1 MNNVLSRISAIFKW
15 ISGVFVGITVILNF
29 VAVITRYF
37 FKSPIMW
44 CEEVSLL
51 LFVSSISFALIPM
64 SYSRRAVKLDFFT
77 DLMGRNGRKIC
88 LVIVDILS
96 FITLGTT
103 SILGIDLISR
113 SQFRVTPI
121 LFIPYGWIYAS
132 MVFGMAVSALIFL
145 YFAFVDIRRT
155 GIEKEE
161 VEA

>member
-1 MNNVLSRISAIFKW
+1 
-15 ISGVFVGITVILNF
+15 
-29 VAVITRYF
+29 
-37 FKSPIMW
+37 
-44 CEEVSLL
+44 
-51 LFVSSISFALIPM
+51 
-64 SYSRRAVKLDFFT
+64 
-77 DLMGRNGRKIC
+77 MGRNGRKIC

>member
-77 DLMGRNGRKIC
+77 DLMGRNGRNRRRRERLC
-88 LVIVDILS
+88 
-96 FITLGTT
+96 
-103 SILGIDLISR
+103 
-113 SQFRVTPI
+113 
-121 LFIPYGWIYAS
+121 S
-132 MVFGMAVSALIFL
+132 MVHHIRPTHLLLPIPQRRHRAIPKLHHVKHPVPHRQQDKSFPHRKLPLDALAHRFEHGLL
-145 YFAFVDIRRT
+145 YH
-155 GIEKEE
+155 
-161 VEA
+161 